1 MEEQYYS
8 ESTNTKEQNSQNEPD
23 YKRAEVTS
31 RGRLK
36 VFFVSE
42 NVVNLSN
49 RKLSK
54 TKVSLFLNGLK
65 FCPTPNS
72 VYKSVLKEDLEK
84 FGRTLK
90 LKCHYRNAERTFDPN
105 PLRPKSKCNPSK
117 N

>member
-36 VFFVSE
+36 VFFFSE
-42 NVVNLSN
+42 NAVNLSN

-54 TKVSLFLNGLK
+54 TKVSLFSNGLK
-65 FCPTPNS
+65 FCPKPNS
-72 VYKSVLKEDLEK
+72 VHKSMLKEDLEK
-84 FGRTLK
+84 FSRTFR
-90 LKCHYRNAERTFDPN
+90 LKCHYRNADRTFHPN

>member
-42 NVVNLSN
+42 NAVNLSN

-54 TKVSLFLNGLK
+54 TKVSLFSNGK
-65 FCPTPNS
+65 
-72 VYKSVLKEDLEK
+72 KMKEDLEK
-84 FGRTLK
+84 FSRTFR
-90 LKCHYRNAERTFDPN
+90 LKCHYRNADWTFHPN